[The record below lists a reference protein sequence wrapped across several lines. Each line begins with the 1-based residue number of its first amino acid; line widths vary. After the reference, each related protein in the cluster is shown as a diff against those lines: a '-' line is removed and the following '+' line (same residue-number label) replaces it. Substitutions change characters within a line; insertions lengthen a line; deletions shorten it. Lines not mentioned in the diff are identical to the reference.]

1 MESTWLVLAALAF
14 GVFLG
19 AAFMVVLHMAE
30 RRGSAAARVVAPTIP
45 DGVDQVLDVLESAG
59 IVLDP
64 SNNVLRASPG
74 ALAMGLV
81 RGQSLV
87 HEEFVE
93 LAAGV
98 RRTGES
104 AEDEVIVSRG
114 PFGDSQLRLRVRA
127 ARLGTRFVLV
137 LAEDRTEAYRL
148 DEVRRDFVANISHE
162 LKTPIASVSLLAEA
176 IDLAAAEPEQVRRFA
191 DRLGTESRRLA
202 HITSEVI
209 ELSRL
214 QAQEVLKPAELV
226 DVDAACR
233 DAVEHSRVVA
243 SSKHIEIAVKAKS
256 RARIWGDQA
265 LLTVA
270 LDNLVANAIAYSNEG
285 GRVGVG
291 VRVDGGIVE
300 IAVTDQGIGIA
311 EEDLDRVFERFYR
324 VDQARSRNT
333 GGSGLGLSI
342 VKHTVQNLGGEVRVW
357 SRLGRGSTFT
367 IRVPIADQGEAIEQA
382 EAGEAGEASA
392 LTPETRAATALTPG
406 GASE

>member
-19 AAFMVVLHMAE
+19 AGFMVVLHMAE

-45 DGVDQVLDVLESAG
+45 DGVDQVLEVLESAG
-59 IVLDP
+59 IVVDP

-81 RGQSLV
+81 RGQALV
-87 HEEFVE
+87 HDEFVE

-98 RRTGES
+98 RRTGDE
-104 AEDEVIVSRG
+104 AEAEIVVARG
-114 PFGDSQLRLRVRA
+114 PLGDSQLRLRVRA
-127 ARLGTRFVLV
+127 ARLGTRFVLL
-137 LAEDRTEAYRL
+137 LAEDRTEAHRL

-191 DRLGTESRRLA
+191 DRLTTESRRLA

-214 QAQEVLKPAELV
+214 QAQDALKPAELV
-226 DVDAACR
+226 DVDTACR

-243 SSKHIEIAVKAKS
+243 AAKHIEVAVKAKS
-256 RARIWGDQA
+256 RAKVWGDRA

-270 LDNLVANAIAYSNEG
+270 IDNLVANAIAYSNEG

-311 EEDLDRVFERFYR
+311 EEDLDRIFERFYR

-357 SRLGRGSTFT
+357 SRPGRGSTFM
-367 IRVPIADQGEAIEQA
+367 IRLPIADQGEAIEQA

-392 LTPETRAATALTPG
+392 SPIEPQAATALTT